1 MDDTTLSGQIRQS
14 GLENRVE
21 GSDDDDDG
29 DEGDNHFSGYTSLI
43 IEHLFDAVRILILIL
58 HF

>member
-1 MDDTTLSGQIRQS
+1 MIRLYRGRS
-14 GLENRVE
+14 DKAGKRIEIE
-21 GSDDDDDG
+21 GNDDDDG

-43 IEHLFDAVRILILIL
+43 IEHRFDAVRIWILIS